1 MKSANYYRRN
11 NNGKPQFWCCNV
23 EGNTVNVFHGI
34 LGGKIRTEE
43 YVVTKKSA
51 DAEMK
56 SRLNDKIKAGYITL
70 SEVVDETGTPP
81 VEDIGSPILAAYLE
95 RYLPYDL
102 SNGRDKTIL
111 AMKAKT
117 YTGKVW
123 KKESVMLG
131 QPKINGL
138 RCLIT
143 ASRNNDMFK
152 PYALKFQSHEGV
164 VWNTLGN
171 LEDYLLSVLPASFVD
186 NMIDED
192 WAMDGEVYLP
202 GYSVNDINHF
212 VKDATALQ
220 NKLLQYWCYDLA
232 IEDMKQEVRDII
244 RYKIDHPTQRSC
256 SNEHINNKERLIIL
270 DSIPIWGDAQSVKMR
285 DVYLGCGYE
294 GLILRN
300 PNVEYQFGRRRVGYM
315 EKFKTATEGDFMVVD
330 IYKEEKRN
338 LPILLCQNDV
348 NDAKF
353 ETRLSETFEYQE
365 AVLNRKNSFIGDYV
379 HIEFSE
385 RSGVNK
391 VPFHIK
397 EVKFVKND

>member
-1 MKSANYYRRN
+1 MVTNKYYRRN
-11 NNGKPQFWCCNV
+11 NNGKPQVWWAYSDDKDV
-23 EGNTVNVFHGI
+23 IVYHGI
-34 LGGKIRTEE
+34 LGGKIREE
-43 YVVTKKSA
+43 RYAVTKKSK
-51 DAEMK
+51 DVELK
-56 SRLNDKIKAGYITL
+56 SRINDKVKAGYITL
-70 SEVVDETGTPP
+70 SEVVDESNQPP
-81 VEDIGSPILAAYLE
+81 VEDINSPILAAYLE

-111 AMKAKT
+111 AMLAKT

-123 KKESVMLG
+123 EKEPIMLA

-143 ASRNNDMFK
+143 ASRNNNMFK
-152 PYALKFQSHEGV
+152 PYALKFQSREGV

-171 LEDYLLSVLPASFVD
+171 LEDYLLSVLPANFVN
-186 NMIDED
+186 NMVDEG

-212 VKDATALQ
+212 VKDATAFE

-232 IEDMKQEVRDII
+232 IEDMSQENRDNI
-244 RYKIDHPTQRSC
+244 RFNIDNRTQLVYKD
-256 SNEHINNKERLIIL
+256 EHINNKKRLIIL
-270 DSIPIWGDAQSVKMR
+270 DSIGVWGDAQSVMLR

-300 PNVEYQFGRRRVGYM
+300 PNADYQFGRRRVGYM

-365 AVLNRKNSFIGDYV
+365 AVLNHKNSFIGDYV

-397 EVKFVKND
+397 EVKFVKK

>member
-1 MKSANYYRRN
+1 MVTNKYYRRN
-11 NNGKPQFWCCNV
+11 NNGKPQVWWAYIDNKDV
-23 EGNTVNVFHGI
+23 IVYHGL
-34 LGGKIRTEE
+34 LGGKIREE
-43 YVVTKKSA
+43 RYVVTKKSV

-56 SRLNDKIKAGYITL
+56 SRINDKVKAGYITL
-70 SEVVDETGTPP
+70 CEVVDDTGTPP
-81 VEDIGSPILAAYLE
+81 VEDINNPVLAAYLE

-111 AMKAKT
+111 AMLAKT

-123 KKESVMLG
+123 EKEAIMLG

-143 ASRNNDMFK
+143 ASRNNNMFK
-152 PYALKFQSHEGV
+152 PYSLKFQSREGV
-164 VWNTLGN
+164 VWNTLSN
-171 LEDYLLSVLPASFVD
+171 LEDYLLSVLPASFVN
-186 NMIDED
+186 NMIDEG

-212 VKDATALQ
+212 VKDATAPE

-232 IEDMKQEVRDII
+232 IEDMTQENRDKI
-244 RYKIDHPTQRSC
+244 RFNIEYPKFNICGDT
-256 SNEHINNKERLIIL
+256 HINNKDRLIIL
-270 DSIPIWGDAQSVKMR
+270 NSMTITNDEQAVKAR
-285 DVYLGCGYE
+285 NLLLGCGYE

-300 PNVEYQFGRRRVGYM
+300 PNTEYQFGRRRVGYM

-353 ETRLSETFEYQE
+353 ETRLSDTFEVQE
-365 AVLNRKNSFIGDYV
+365 AVLNHKHSFIGDYV
-379 HIEFSE
+379 HIHFGE

-397 EVKFVKND
+397 DVKFVKK

>member
-1 MKSANYYRRN
+1 MRSANYYRRN
-11 NNGKPQFWCCNV
+11 NNGKPQVWWAYSDDKDV
-23 EGNTVNVFHGI
+23 IVYHGI
-34 LGGKIRTEE
+34 LGGKIREE
-43 YVVTKKSA
+43 RYSVTKKSK
-51 DAEMK
+51 DAELK
-56 SRLNDKIKAGYITL
+56 SRINDKVKAGYITL
-70 SEVVDETGTPP
+70 NEVVDETGTPP
-81 VEDIGSPILAAYLE
+81 VEDIHSPILAAYLE
-95 RYLPYDL
+95 RYLPYNL

-111 AMKAKT
+111 AMLAKT
-117 YTGKVW
+117 YTGKIW
-123 KKESVMLG
+123 EKESIMLA

-152 PYALKFQSHEGV
+152 PYNLKFQSREGV
-164 VWNTLGN
+164 VWTTLDN

-186 NMIDED
+186 NMIDEG

-212 VKDATALQ
+212 VKDATAPE

-232 IEDMKQEVRDII
+232 IEDMSQENRDLI
-244 RYKIDHPTQRSC
+244 RFNIDNRTQLVC
-256 SNEHINNKERLIIL
+256 KDEHINNTKRLIIL
-270 DSIPIWGDAQSVKMR
+270 DSIGVWGDAQSVILR

-315 EKFKTATEGDFMVVD
+315 EKFKSATEGDFKIVD

-353 ETRLSETFEYQE
+353 ETRLSETFEVQE
-365 AVLNRKNSFIGDYV
+365 AILEHKHSYIGNYV
-379 HIEFSE
+379 HIHFGE
-385 RSGVNK
+385 RSGIKK

-397 EVKFVKND
+397 DVKLSTK

>member
-1 MKSANYYRRN
+1 MITNKYYRRN
-11 NNGKPQFWCCNV
+11 NNGKPQVWWAYSDDKDV
-23 EGNTVNVFHGI
+23 IVYHGI
-34 LGGKIRTEE
+34 LGGKIREE
-43 YVVTKKSA
+43 RYTVTKKSK
-51 DAEMK
+51 DVELK
-56 SRLNDKIKAGYITL
+56 SRINDKVKAGYITL
-70 SEVVDETGTPP
+70 NEVADESNQLP
-81 VEDIGSPILAAYLE
+81 VEDIHSPILAAYLE
-95 RYLPYDL
+95 RYLPHDL
-102 SNGRDKTIL
+102 INGRDKTIL
-111 AMKAKT
+111 AMLAKT

-123 KKESVMLG
+123 EKESVMLG

-152 PYALKFQSHEGV
+152 PYSLKFQSREGV

-186 NMIDED
+186 NMIEED

-212 VKDATALQ
+212 VKDATALE

-232 IEDMKQEVRDII
+232 IENMMQQRRNNI
-244 RYKIDHPTQRSC
+244 RYNIGYGTTKTITG
-256 SNEHINNKERLIIL
+256 EHLNNKDRLVIL
-270 DSIPIWGDAQSVKMR
+270 GHTEIYNDESAVKLR

-300 PNVEYQFGRRRVGYM
+300 PNAEYQFGRRRVGYM

-348 NDAKF
+348 NNAKF

-365 AVLNRKNSFIGDYV
+365 AVLNHKRLFIGDYV
-379 HIEFSE
+379 HINFGE

-397 EVKFVKND
+397 EVKFVKK

>member
-11 NNGKPQFWCCNV
+11 NNGKPQVWCCNI

-34 LGGKIRTEE
+34 LGGKICTEE
-43 YVVTKKSA
+43 YVVTKKSV

-56 SRLNDKIKAGYITL
+56 SRINDKIKAGYITL
-70 SEVVDETGTPP
+70 NEVVDETGQPP
-81 VEDIGSPILAAYLE
+81 VEDINSPILAAYLE

-123 KKESVMLG
+123 EKEPVMLG

-152 PYALKFQSHEGV
+152 PYNLKFQSREGV

-186 NMIDED
+186 NMIDEG

-212 VKDATALQ
+212 VKDATALE

-232 IEDMKQEVRDII
+232 IEDMSQENRDNI
-244 RYKIDHPTQRSC
+244 RFNIDNPTQLVC
-256 SNEHINNKERLIIL
+256 KNEHINNKERLIIL
-270 DSIPIWGDAQSVKMR
+270 DSIAIQSDSGSIKAR
-285 DVYLGCGYE
+285 DMYLGCGYE

-300 PNVEYQFGRRRVGYM
+300 PNADYQFGRRRVGYM
-315 EKFKTATEGDFMVVD
+315 EKFKTATEGDFKIID
-330 IYKEEKRN
+330 IYKEDKRN
-338 LPILLCQNDV
+338 LPILLCQNDI
-348 NDAKF
+348 NDATF
-353 ETRLSETFEYQE
+353 ETRLSSNFDFQE
-365 AVLNRKNSFIGDYV
+365 IVLNNKEEYIGK
-379 HIEFSE
+379 HIHAHFGE
-385 RSGVNK
+385 RSGIKK

-397 EVKFVKND
+397 DVKIKD

>member
-11 NNGKPQFWCCNV
+11 NNGKPQVWWCNLAGHEAFV
-23 EGNTVNVFHGI
+23 YHGI
-34 LGGKIRTEE
+34 LGGKIREE
-43 YVVTKKSA
+43 RYNITKKSA
-51 DAEMK
+51 NVEMK
-56 SRLNDKIKAGYITL
+56 SRINDKIKAGYITL
-70 SEVVDETGTPP
+70 SEVVDETGQPP
-81 VEDIGSPILAAYLE
+81 VEDINSPILSAYLE

-102 SNGRDKTIL
+102 SNGRDNTIL
-111 AMKAKT
+111 AMLAKT

-123 KKESVMLG
+123 EKESVMLG

-152 PYALKFQSHEGV
+152 PYNLKFQSREGV

-186 NMIDED
+186 NMIDEG

-212 VKDATALQ
+212 VKDATAPE

-232 IEDMKQEVRDII
+232 IEDMSQENRDYI
-244 RYKIDHPTQRSC
+244 RFNIEYPKFNICGNT
-256 SNEHINNKERLIIL
+256 HINNKDRLIIL
-270 DSIPIWGDAQSVKMR
+270 SSMTITNDEQAVKARNMF
-285 DVYLGCGYE
+285 LGCGYE

-300 PNVEYQFGRRRVGYM
+300 PNADYQFGRRRVGYM
-315 EKFKTATEGDFMVVD
+315 EKFKTATEGDFKIID
-330 IYKEEKRN
+330 IYKEDKRN
-338 LPILLCQNDV
+338 LPILLCQNDI
-348 NDAKF
+348 NDATF
-353 ETRLSETFEYQE
+353 ETRLSSNFDFQE
-365 AVLNRKNSFIGDYV
+365 IVLNNKEEYIGK
-379 HIEFSE
+379 HIHAHFGE
-385 RSGVNK
+385 RSGIKK

-397 EVKFVKND
+397 DVKIKD

>member
-1 MKSANYYRRN
+1 MRSANYYRRN
-11 NNGKPQFWCCNV
+11 NNGKPQVWWCVISNGDVCV
-23 EGNTVNVFHGI
+23 YYGI
-34 LGGKIRTEE
+34 LGGKLREE
-43 YVVTKKSA
+43 IYAITKKSA
-51 DAEMK
+51 DSELK
-56 SRLNDKIKAGYITL
+56 SRINDKIKAGYITL

-81 VEDIGSPILAAYLE
+81 VEDIHSPILAAYLE
-95 RYLPYDL
+95 RYLPHDL

-111 AMKAKT
+111 AMLAKT

-123 KKESVMLG
+123 EKESVMLG

-152 PYALKFQSHEGV
+152 PYNLKFQSREGV

-186 NMIDED
+186 NMIDEG

-212 VKDATALQ
+212 VKDATTFE

-232 IEDMKQEVRDII
+232 IEDMIQSKRDFI
-244 RYKIDHPTQRSC
+244 RCNIDTPTFKIGK
-256 SNEHINNKERLIIL
+256 NEHINNTDRLVIL
-270 DSIPIWGDAQSVKMR
+270 KSEEITNDLEAIKARNLCI
-285 DVYLGCGYE
+285 GCGYE

-300 PNVEYQFGRRRVGYM
+300 PNTEYQFGRRRVGYM
-315 EKFKTATEGDFMVVD
+315 EKFKTATEGDFMIVD

-353 ETRLSETFEYQE
+353 ETRLSEAFEVQE
-365 AVLNRKNSFIGDYV
+365 AILEHKHSYIGDYV
-379 HIEFSE
+379 HIHFGE
-385 RSGVNK
+385 RSGIKK
-391 VPFHIK
+391 VPFH
-397 EVKFVKND
+397 VKDVKLVKK

>member
-11 NNGKPQFWCCNV
+11 NNGKPQIWWCIII
-23 EGNTVNVFHGI
+23 GNEVCVRHGI
-34 LGGKIRTEE
+34 LGGKIREE
-43 YVVTKKSA
+43 LYVVTKKSA

-56 SRLNDKIKAGYITL
+56 SRINDKVKAGYITL

-81 VEDIGSPILAAYLE
+81 VEDINSPILAAYLE

-102 SNGRDKTIL
+102 SNGRDNTIL
-111 AMKAKT
+111 AMLAKT

-123 KKESVMLG
+123 EKESVMLG

-152 PYALKFQSHEGV
+152 PYNLKFQSREGV

-186 NMIDED
+186 NMIDEG

-212 VKDATALQ
+212 VKDATAPE

-232 IEDMKQEVRDII
+232 IEDMIQENRNII
-244 RYKIDHPTQRSC
+244 RYNIDWGTTKTVTG
-256 SNEHINNKERLIIL
+256 EHLNNKDRLVIL
-270 DSIPIWGDAQSVKMR
+270 GHTEIYNDESATKLR

-300 PNVEYQFGRRRVGYM
+300 PNTEYQFGRRRVGYM
-315 EKFKTATEGDFMVVD
+315 EKFKTATEGDFKIID

-348 NDAKF
+348 NDATF
-353 ETRLSETFEYQE
+353 ETRLSASFEAQET
-365 AVLNRKNSFIGDYV
+365 VLNMKEEFIGRFV
-379 HIEFSE
+379 HLEFGE
-385 RSGVNK
+385 RSGIKK

-397 EVKFVKND
+397 EVKLINK

>member
-11 NNGKPQFWCCNV
+11 NNGKPQVWWCNLA
-23 EGNTVNVFHGI
+23 GNEAFVYHGI
-34 LGGKIRTEE
+34 LGGKIREE
-43 YVVTKKSA
+43 RYNITKKSA

-56 SRLNDKIKAGYITL
+56 SRINDKLKAGYITL

-81 VEDIGSPILAAYLE
+81 VEDINSPILAAYLE

-152 PYALKFQSHEGV
+152 AYNLKFQSLEGV

-171 LEDYLLSVLPASFVD
+171 LEDYLLSVLPSSFVD
-186 NMIDED
+186 SMIYEG
-192 WAMDGEVYLP
+192 WAMDGELYLP

-212 VKDATALQ
+212 VKDATAPE
-220 NKLLQYWCYDLA
+220 NKLLQYWCYDLT
-232 IEDMKQEVRDII
+232 IEDMSQSKRDWI
-244 RYKIDHPTQRSC
+244 RFNNLPNVTMKICH
-256 SNEHINNKERLIIL
+256 NEHLNNVDRLVTL
-270 DSIPIWGDAQSVKMR
+270 DSISLESDDNAVKMR
-285 DVYLGCGYE
+285 DMFLSCGYE

-300 PNVEYQFGRRRVGYM
+300 PNTDYQFGRRRVGYM
-315 EKFKTATEGDFMVVD
+315 EKFKTATEGDFKIID
-330 IYKEEKRN
+330 IYKEDKRN
-338 LPILLCQNDV
+338 LPILLCQNDI
-348 NDAKF
+348 NDATF
-353 ETRLSETFEYQE
+353 ETRLSSNFDFQE
-365 AVLNRKNSFIGDYV
+365 IVLNNKADYIGK
-379 HIEFSE
+379 HIHAHFGE
-385 RSGVNK
+385 RSGIKK

-397 EVKFVKND
+397 DVKIKD

>member
-11 NNGKPQFWCCNV
+11 NNGKPQFWCCNI

-34 LGGKIRTEE
+34 LGGKIRTEK
-43 YVVTKKSA
+43 YVVTKKSV

-56 SRLNDKIKAGYITL
+56 SRINDKVKAGYITL
-70 SEVVDETGTPP
+70 SEVVDESNQPP
-81 VEDIGSPILAAYLE
+81 VEDINSPILAAYLE

-111 AMKAKT
+111 AMLAKT
-117 YTGKVW
+117 YTGKIW
-123 KKESVMLG
+123 EKEPIMLA

-152 PYALKFQSHEGV
+152 PYVLKFQSREGV
-164 VWNTLGN
+164 VWNTLEN
-171 LEDYLLSVLPASFVD
+171 LEDYLLSVLPASFID

-212 VKDATALQ
+212 VKDATAFE

-232 IEDMKQEVRDII
+232 IENMIQENRDII

-270 DSIPIWGDAQSVKMR
+270 DSIPIGNDTQATKMR
-285 DVYLGCGYE
+285 DIYLGCGYE

-365 AVLNRKNSFIGDYV
+365 AVLNHKNSFIGDYV
-379 HIEFSE
+379 HIFYGE
-385 RSGVNK
+385 RSGINK

-397 EVKFVKND
+397 KVKFVKK

>member
-11 NNGKPQFWCCNV
+11 NNGKPQVWWCNLA
-23 EGNTVNVFHGI
+23 GNEAFVYHGI
-34 LGGKIRTEE
+34 LGGKIREE
-43 YVVTKKSA
+43 RYNITKKSA
-51 DAEMK
+51 EAEMK
-56 SRLNDKIKAGYITL
+56 SRINDKIKAGYITL

-81 VEDIGSPILAAYLE
+81 VEDINSPILAAYLE

-123 KKESVMLG
+123 EKESIMLG

-152 PYALKFQSHEGV
+152 PYNLKFQSCEGV

-171 LEDYLLSVLPASFVD
+171 LEDYLLSVLPESFVN
-186 NMIDED
+186 NMIDEG

-212 VKDATALQ
+212 VKDATAPE

-232 IEDMKQEVRDII
+232 IEDISQSKRDFI
-244 RYKIDHPTQRSC
+244 RCNIDTPTFKIGK
-256 SNEHINNKERLIIL
+256 NEHINNTDRLVIL
-270 DSIPIWGDAQSVKMR
+270 KSEEITNDLEAIKAR
-285 DVYLGCGYE
+285 NLCLGCGYE

-300 PNVEYQFGRRRVGYM
+300 PNTDYQFGRRRVGYM
-315 EKFKTATEGDFMVVD
+315 EKFKTATEGDFKIID
-330 IYKEEKRN
+330 IYEEKKRK
-338 LPILLCQNDV
+338 LPILLCQNDI
-348 NDAKF
+348 NDATF
-353 ETRLSETFEYQE
+353 ETRLSASFEAQET
-365 AVLNRKNSFIGDYV
+365 VLTMKDEFIGRFV
-379 HIEFSE
+379 HLEFGE
-385 RSGVNK
+385 RSGIKK

-397 EVKFVKND
+397 EVKLINK

>member
-11 NNGKPQFWCCNV
+11 NNGKPQVWWCNLA
-23 EGNTVNVFHGI
+23 GNEAFVYHGI
-34 LGGKIRTEE
+34 LGGKIREE
-43 YVVTKKSA
+43 RYNITKKSA

-56 SRLNDKIKAGYITL
+56 SRINDKIKAGYITL
-70 SEVVDETGTPP
+70 NEVVDETGQPP
-81 VEDIGSPILAAYLE
+81 VEDINSPILAAYLE

-102 SNGRDKTIL
+102 SNGRDNTIL
-111 AMKAKT
+111 AMLAKT

-123 KKESVMLG
+123 EKEPIMLG

-152 PYALKFQSHEGV
+152 PYNLKFQSREGV

-186 NMIDED
+186 NMIDEG

-212 VKDATALQ
+212 VKDATAPE

-232 IEDMKQEVRDII
+232 IEDMSQENRDLI
-244 RYKIDHPTQRSC
+244 RFNIEYPKFNICGNT
-256 SNEHINNKERLIIL
+256 HINNKDRLIIL
-270 DSIPIWGDAQSVKMR
+270 SSMTITNDEQAVKARNMF
-285 DVYLGCGYE
+285 LGCGYE

-300 PNVEYQFGRRRVGYM
+300 PNADYQFGRRRVGYM
-315 EKFKTATEGDFMVVD
+315 EKFKTATEGDFKIID
-330 IYKEEKRN
+330 IYKEDKRN
-338 LPILLCQNDV
+338 LPILLCQNDI
-348 NDAKF
+348 NDATF
-353 ETRLSETFEYQE
+353 ETRLSSNFDFQE
-365 AVLNRKNSFIGDYV
+365 IVLNNKEEYIGKYI
-379 HIEFSE
+379 HAHFGE
-385 RSGVNK
+385 RSGIKK

-397 EVKFVKND
+397 DVKIKD

>member
-1 MKSANYYRRN
+1 MRSANYYRRN
-11 NNGKPQFWCCNV
+11 NNGKPQVWWCNIIGLEVCV
-23 EGNTVNVFHGI
+23 RHGI
-34 LGGKIRTEE
+34 LGGKIREE
-43 YVVTKKSA
+43 LYVVTKKSA

-56 SRLNDKIKAGYITL
+56 SRINDKIKAGYITL
-70 SEVVDETGTPP
+70 NEVVDETGQPP
-81 VEDIGSPILAAYLE
+81 VEDVNSPILAAYLE

-102 SNGRDKTIL
+102 SNGRDNTIL
-111 AMKAKT
+111 AMLAKT

-123 KKESVMLG
+123 EKESIMLG

-152 PYALKFQSHEGV
+152 PYNLRFQSREGV

-186 NMIDED
+186 NMIDEG
-192 WAMDGEVYLP
+192 WAMDGEIYLP

-212 VKDATALQ
+212 VKDDTAPE

-232 IEDMKQEVRDII
+232 IENMIQENRNAIRYNIGYNTTKTITGEHLNNKDRLVILGHTEIYNDESAVKLRDI
-244 RYKIDHPTQRSC
+244 
-256 SNEHINNKERLIIL
+256 
-270 DSIPIWGDAQSVKMR
+270 
-285 DVYLGCGYE
+285 YLGCGYE

-300 PNVEYQFGRRRVGYM
+300 PNTEYQFGRRRVGYM
-315 EKFKTATEGDFMVVD
+315 EKFKTATEGDFKIID
-330 IYKEEKRN
+330 IYKEDKRN

-348 NDAKF
+348 NDATF
-353 ETRLSETFEYQE
+353 ETRLSASFEAQET
-365 AVLNRKNSFIGDYV
+365 VLNMKDQFIGRFV
-379 HIEFSE
+379 HLEFGE
-385 RSGVNK
+385 RSGIKK

-397 EVKFVKND
+397 EVKLINK

>member
-11 NNGKPQFWCCNV
+11 NNGKPQVWWCTIIGTEVCV
-23 EGNTVNVFHGI
+23 RHGI
-34 LGGKIRTEE
+34 LGGKIREE
-43 YVVTKKSA
+43 LYVVTKKSV

-56 SRLNDKIKAGYITL
+56 SRINDKVKAGYITL
-70 SEVVDETGTPP
+70 NEVVDETGTPP
-81 VEDIGSPILAAYLE
+81 VEDIHSPILAAYLE

-102 SNGRDKTIL
+102 TNGRDNTIL
-111 AMKAKT
+111 AMRAKT

-123 KKESVMLG
+123 EKESIMLG

-152 PYALKFQSHEGV
+152 PYNLKFQSLEGV

-186 NMIDED
+186 NMIDEG

-212 VKDATALQ
+212 VKDATAPE

-232 IEDMKQEVRDII
+232 IEDMSQENRDII
-244 RYKIDHPTQRSC
+244 RFNIDNRTQLVC
-256 SNEHINNKERLIIL
+256 KDEHINNKKQLIIL

-300 PNVEYQFGRRRVGYM
+300 PNTDYQFGRRRVGYM

-365 AVLNRKNSFIGDYV
+365 AVLNSKNSFIGDYV
-379 HIEFSE
+379 HVNFGE

-397 EVKFVKND
+397 EVKFVKK

>member
-11 NNGKPQFWCCNV
+11 NNGKPQVWWCIII
-23 EGNTVNVFHGI
+23 GNEVCVRHGI
-34 LGGKIRTEE
+34 LGGKIREE
-43 YVVTKKSA
+43 LYAITKKSA
-51 DAEMK
+51 EAEMK
-56 SRLNDKIKAGYITL
+56 SRINDKVKAGYITL

-81 VEDIGSPILAAYLE
+81 VEDINNPILAAYLE

-102 SNGRDKTIL
+102 SNGRDNTIL
-111 AMKAKT
+111 AMLAKT

-123 KKESVMLG
+123 QKESVMLG

-152 PYALKFQSHEGV
+152 PYNLKFQSREGV
-164 VWNTLGN
+164 VWNTLSN
-171 LEDYLLSVLPASFVD
+171 LEDYLLSVLPVSFVD

-212 VKDATALQ
+212 VKDATAPE

-232 IEDMKQEVRDII
+232 IEDMTQENRDKI
-244 RYKIDHPTQRSC
+244 RFNIDYPKFNIYGDT
-256 SNEHINNKERLIIL
+256 HINNKERLVIINNMQITN
-270 DSIPIWGDAQSVKMR
+270 DEEAVKAR
-285 DVYLGCGYE
+285 DIYLGCGYE

-300 PNVEYQFGRRRVGYM
+300 PNTEYQFGRRRVGYM
-315 EKFKTATEGDFMVVD
+315 EKFKTATEGDFKIID

-348 NDAKF
+348 NDATF
-353 ETRLSETFEYQE
+353 ETRLSATFEVQE
-365 AVLNRKNSFIGDYV
+365 AVLNNKADYIGRYI
-379 HIEFSE
+379 HAEFGE
-385 RSGVNK
+385 RSGIKK
-391 VPFHIK
+391 VPFHLK
-397 EVKFVKND
+397 QVTLK

>member
-1 MKSANYYRRN
+1 MKSAKYYRRN
-11 NNGKPQFWCCNV
+11 NNGKPQVWWCNLAGH
-23 EGNTVNVFHGI
+23 EVFVYHGI
-34 LGGKIRTEE
+34 LGGKIREE
-43 YVVTKKSA
+43 RYGITKKT
-51 DAEMK
+51 AEAELK
-56 SRLNDKIKAGYITL
+56 SRINDKVKAGYITL

-81 VEDIGSPILAAYLE
+81 VEDINSPILAAYLE

-102 SNGRDKTIL
+102 SNGRDNTIL
-111 AMKAKT
+111 AMLAKT

-123 KKESVMLG
+123 EKEPVMLG

-143 ASRNNDMFK
+143 ASHNANIFK
-152 PYALKFQSHEGV
+152 PYSLKFQSREGV
-164 VWNTLGN
+164 VWNTLNN

-186 NMIDED
+186 NMIDEG

-212 VKDATALQ
+212 VKDATASE

-232 IEDMKQEVRDII
+232 IENMSQENRDII
-244 RYKIDHPTQRSC
+244 RYNIDHPTQRC
-256 SNEHINNKERLIIL
+256 CGNEHINNKERLIIL
-270 DSIPIWGDAQSVKMR
+270 DSIPIDNDIQAVKMR

-300 PNVEYQFGRRRVGYM
+300 PTTEYQFGRRRVGYM
-315 EKFKTATEGDFMVVD
+315 EKFKTATEGDFKIID

-338 LPILLCQNDV
+338 LPILLCQNDI
-348 NDAKF
+348 NDATF
-353 ETRLSETFEYQE
+353 ETRLSASFEAQET
-365 AVLNRKNSFIGDYV
+365 VLKMKDEFIGRFV
-379 HIEFSE
+379 HLEFGE
-385 RSGVNK
+385 RSGIKK

-397 EVKFVKND
+397 EVKLINT

>member
-1 MKSANYYRRN
+1 MRSANYYRRN
-11 NNGKPQFWCCNV
+11 NNGKPQVWWCVISNGDVCV
-23 EGNTVNVFHGI
+23 YYGI
-34 LGGKIRTEE
+34 LGGKLREE
-43 YVVTKKSA
+43 IYAITKKSA
-51 DAEMK
+51 DSELK
-56 SRLNDKIKAGYITL
+56 SRINDKVKAGYITL

-81 VEDIGSPILAAYLE
+81 VEDIHSPILAAYLE
-95 RYLPYDL
+95 RYLPHDL

-111 AMKAKT
+111 AMLAKT

-123 KKESVMLG
+123 EKEPVMLG

-138 RCLIT
+138 RCIIT

-152 PYALKFQSHEGV
+152 PYNLKFQSREGV

-186 NMIDED
+186 NMIDEG

-212 VKDATALQ
+212 VKDATAFE

-232 IEDMKQEVRDII
+232 IEDMIQSKRDFI
-244 RYKIDHPTQRSC
+244 RCNIDTPTFKIGK
-256 SNEHINNKERLIIL
+256 NEHINNTDRLVIL
-270 DSIPIWGDAQSVKMR
+270 KSEEITNDLEAIKARNLCI
-285 DVYLGCGYE
+285 GCGYE

-300 PNVEYQFGRRRVGYM
+300 PNTEYQFGRRRVGYM
-315 EKFKTATEGDFMVVD
+315 EKFKTATEGDFMIVD

-353 ETRLSETFEYQE
+353 ETRLSETFEVQE
-365 AVLNRKNSFIGDYV
+365 AILEHKHSYIGDYV
-379 HIEFSE
+379 HIHFGE
-385 RSGVNK
+385 RSGIKK
-391 VPFHIK
+391 VPFH
-397 EVKFVKND
+397 VKDVKLVKK

>member
-11 NNGKPQFWCCNV
+11 NNGKPQVWCCNI

-34 LGGKIRTEE
+34 LGGKICTEE
-43 YVVTKKSA
+43 YLVTKKSA

-56 SRLNDKIKAGYITL
+56 SRINDKVKAGYITL
-70 SEVVDETGTPP
+70 KEVVDETGTPP
-81 VEDIGSPILAAYLE
+81 VEDIHSPILSAYLE

-102 SNGRDKTIL
+102 SNGNSNTIL
-111 AMKAKT
+111 AMLAKT
-117 YTGKVW
+117 YTGNVW
-123 KKESVMLG
+123 KKESIMLG

-152 PYALKFQSHEGV
+152 PYSLKFQSREGV
-164 VWNTLGN
+164 VWNTLFN
-171 LEDYLLSVLPASFVD
+171 LENYLLSVLPDSFIN
-186 NMIDED
+186 NMIDEG

-212 VKDATALQ
+212 VKDSTAPE

-232 IEDMKQEVRDII
+232 IEDMTQENRDII
-244 RYKIDHPTQRSC
+244 RYKIDHATQLTC
-256 SNEHINNKERLIIL
+256 KDEHLNNKKRLIIL
-270 DSIPIWGDAQSVKMR
+270 DSICLGDDYRAVKLR
-285 DVYLGCGYE
+285 DIYLGCGYE

-315 EKFKTATEGDFMVVD
+315 EKFKTATEGDFKIID
-330 IYKEEKRN
+330 IYKEDKRN

-348 NDAKF
+348 NDATF
-353 ETRLSETFEYQE
+353 ETRLSATFDVQE
-365 AVLNRKNSFIGDYV
+365 DVLNRKDEFIGKYI
-379 HIEFSE
+379 HAEFGE
-385 RSGVNK
+385 RSGIKK
-391 VPFHIK
+391 VPFHLK
-397 EVKFVKND
+397 QVTLK

>member
-11 NNGKPQFWCCNV
+11 NNGKPQVWWCNIV
-23 EGNTVNVFHGI
+23 GNETFVYHGI
-34 LGGKIRTEE
+34 LGGKIREE
-43 YVVTKKSA
+43 RYNITKKSA

-56 SRLNDKIKAGYITL
+56 SRINDKVKAGYITL
-70 SEVVDETGTPP
+70 NEIVDETGTPP
-81 VEDIGSPILAAYLE
+81 VEDINSPILAAYLE

-102 SNGRDKTIL
+102 SNGRDNTIL
-111 AMKAKT
+111 AMLAKT

-123 KKESVMLG
+123 EKESVMLG

-152 PYALKFQSHEGV
+152 PYNLKFQSREGV

-186 NMIDED
+186 NMIDEG

-212 VKDATALQ
+212 VKDATAPE

-232 IEDMKQEVRDII
+232 IEDMIQENRDKI
-244 RYKIDHPTQRSC
+244 RFNVDYPTQLISN
-256 SNEHINNKERLIIL
+256 NEHLNNTKRLIIL
-270 DSIPIWGDAQSVKMR
+270 DSVPMTNDRMAKEAR
-285 DVYLGCGYE
+285 DIFLGCGYE

-300 PNVEYQFGRRRVGYM
+300 PNTEYQFGRRRVGYM
-315 EKFKTATEGDFMVVD
+315 EKFKTATEGDFKIID
-330 IYKEEKRN
+330 IYKEDKRN
-338 LPILLCQNDV
+338 LPILLCQNDI
-348 NDAKF
+348 NDATF
-353 ETRLSETFEYQE
+353 ETRLSATFDVQE
-365 AVLNRKNSFIGDYV
+365 NVLIMKDEFIGRFV
-379 HIEFSE
+379 HLEFGE
-385 RSGVNK
+385 RSGIKK

-397 EVKFVKND
+397 EVKLINK

>member
-1 MKSANYYRRN
+1 MKSAKYYRRN
-11 NNGKPQFWCCNV
+11 NNGKPQVWWCNIAGHEAV
-23 EGNTVNVFHGI
+23 VYHGI
-34 LGGKIRTEE
+34 LGGKIREE
-43 YVVTKKSA
+43 RYGITKKSA
-51 DAEMK
+51 DAEIK
-56 SRLNDKIKAGYITL
+56 SRINDKIKAGYITL
-70 SEVVDETGTPP
+70 NEVVDETGTPP
-81 VEDIGSPILAAYLE
+81 VEDINSPILAAYLE

-102 SNGRDKTIL
+102 SNGRDNTIL
-111 AMKAKT
+111 AMLAKT

-123 KKESVMLG
+123 EKEPVMLG

-143 ASRNNDMFK
+143 ASRNTNMFK
-152 PYALKFQSHEGV
+152 PYNLKFQSREGV

-171 LEDYLLSVLPASFVD
+171 LENYLLSVLPKSFID
-186 NMIDED
+186 NMIDEG

-212 VKDATALQ
+212 VKDATASE

-232 IEDMKQEVRDII
+232 IEDMSQENRDII

-256 SNEHINNKERLIIL
+256 NNEHLNNKERLIIL
-270 DSIPIWGDAQSVKMR
+270 DSIPIGNDIQATKMR
-285 DVYLGCGYE
+285 DVYLGCGFE

-300 PNVEYQFGRRRVGYM
+300 PTADYQFGRRRVGYM
-315 EKFKTATEGDFMVVD
+315 EKFKTATEGDFKIID

-348 NDAKF
+348 NDATF
-353 ETRLSETFEYQE
+353 ETRLSASFEAQET
-365 AVLNRKNSFIGDYV
+365 VLMMKDEFIGRFV
-379 HIEFSE
+379 HLEFGE
-385 RSGVNK
+385 RSGIKK

-397 EVKFVKND
+397 EVKLINK

>member
-11 NNGKPQFWCCNV
+11 NNGKPQVWWCNMAGHEAFV
-23 EGNTVNVFHGI
+23 YHGI
-34 LGGKIRTEE
+34 LGGKIREE
-43 YVVTKKSA
+43 RYSITKKSA
-51 DAEMK
+51 EAEMK
-56 SRLNDKIKAGYITL
+56 SRINDKIKAGYITL
-70 SEVVDETGTPP
+70 NEVVDETNQPP
-81 VEDIGSPILAAYLE
+81 VEDINSPILAAYLE

-102 SNGRDKTIL
+102 SNGRDNTIL
-111 AMKAKT
+111 AMLAKT

-123 KKESVMLG
+123 EKEPVMLG

-152 PYALKFQSHEGV
+152 PYNLKFQSREGV

-186 NMIDED
+186 NMIDEG

-212 VKDATALQ
+212 VKDAAAPE

-232 IEDMKQEVRDII
+232 IEDMSQSKRDWI
-244 RYKIDHPTQRSC
+244 RFNNLPNVSMKICH
-256 SNEHINNKERLIIL
+256 NEHLNNVDRLVTL
-270 DSIPIWGDAQSVKMR
+270 DSISLACDDNAVKMR

-300 PNVEYQFGRRRVGYM
+300 PTAEYQFGRRRVGYM
-315 EKFKTATEGDFMVVD
+315 EKFKTATEGDFKIID
-330 IYKEEKRN
+330 IYKEYIEKQIHQKIIEKTSKDSKEPDITASAEDRSIGGLGIFMVKKMLDKVEYKYVDNYNILTLTKN
-338 LPILLCQNDV
+338 LD
-348 NDAKF
+348 
-353 ETRLSETFEYQE
+353 
-365 AVLNRKNSFIGDYV
+365 
-379 HIEFSE
+379 
-385 RSGVNK
+385 
-391 VPFHIK
+391 
-397 EVKFVKND
+397 

>member
-11 NNGKPQFWCCNV
+11 NNGKPQVWWCIIIGTEVCV
-23 EGNTVNVFHGI
+23 RHGI
-34 LGGKIRTEE
+34 LGGKIREE
-43 YVVTKKSA
+43 LYVVTKKSA

-56 SRLNDKIKAGYITL
+56 SRINDKVKAGYITL
-70 SEVVDETGTPP
+70 NEVVDETGTPP
-81 VEDIGSPILAAYLE
+81 VEDINNPILAAYLE

-102 SNGRDKTIL
+102 SNGRDNTIL
-111 AMKAKT
+111 AMLAKT

-123 KKESVMLG
+123 EKESVMLG

-152 PYALKFQSHEGV
+152 PYNLKFQSREGV

-171 LEDYLLSVLPASFVD
+171 LEDYLLSVLPTSFVD
-186 NMIDED
+186 NMIDEG

-212 VKDATALQ
+212 VKDATAPE

-232 IEDMKQEVRDII
+232 IEDMSQENRDLI
-244 RYKIDHPTQRSC
+244 RFNIEYPKFNICGNT
-256 SNEHINNKERLIIL
+256 HINNKDRLIIL
-270 DSIPIWGDAQSVKMR
+270 NSMIITNDEQAVKARNMF
-285 DVYLGCGYE
+285 LGCGYE

-315 EKFKTATEGDFMVVD
+315 EKFKTATEGDFKIID
-330 IYKEEKRN
+330 IYKEDKRN
-338 LPILLCQNDV
+338 LPILLCQNDI
-348 NDAKF
+348 NDATF
-353 ETRLSETFEYQE
+353 ETRLSATFDVQE
-365 AVLNRKNSFIGDYV
+365 NVLIMKDEFIGRFV
-379 HIEFSE
+379 HLEFGE
-385 RSGVNK
+385 RSGIKK

-397 EVKFVKND
+397 EVKLINK

>member
-1 MKSANYYRRN
+1 MVSAKYYRRN
-11 NNGKPQFWCCNV
+11 NNGKPQVWWAYCDNKDV
-23 EGNTVNVFHGI
+23 IVYHGL
-34 LGGKIRTEE
+34 LGGKIREE
-43 YVVTKKSA
+43 RYTITKKSI
-51 DAEMK
+51 DSEMK
-56 SRLNDKIKAGYITL
+56 SRINDKIKAGYITL

-81 VEDIGSPILAAYLE
+81 VEDINSPILAAYLE

-102 SNGRDKTIL
+102 SNGRDNTIL
-111 AMKAKT
+111 AMLAKT

-123 KKESVMLG
+123 EKEPVMLG

-143 ASRNNDMFK
+143 ASRNANMFK
-152 PYALKFQSHEGV
+152 PYSLKFQSREGV
-164 VWNTLGN
+164 VWNTLNN

-186 NMIDED
+186 NMIDEG

-212 VKDATALQ
+212 VKDAAAPE

-232 IEDMKQEVRDII
+232 IEDMSQENRDII
-244 RYKIDHPTQRSC
+244 RYKIDHPTQRC
-256 SNEHINNKERLIIL
+256 CGNEHINNKERLIIL
-270 DSIPIWGDAQSVKMR
+270 DSIPIGNDIQAVKLR

-300 PNVEYQFGRRRVGYM
+300 PTTEYQFGRRRVGYM
-315 EKFKTATEGDFMVVD
+315 EKFKTATEGDFEIID

-338 LPILLCQNDV
+338 LPILLCQNDI
-348 NDAKF
+348 NDATF
-353 ETRLSETFEYQE
+353 ETRLSASFEAQET
-365 AVLNRKNSFIGDYV
+365 VLKMKDEFIGRFV
-379 HIEFSE
+379 HLEFGE
-385 RSGVNK
+385 RSGIKK

-397 EVKFVKND
+397 EVKLINK

>member
-1 MKSANYYRRN
+1 MVTNKYYRRN
-11 NNGKPQFWCCNV
+11 NNGKPQVWWVYCDNKDV
-23 EGNTVNVFHGI
+23 IVYHGV
-34 LGGKIRTEE
+34 LGGKIREE
-43 YVVTKKSA
+43 RYVVTKKSV

-56 SRLNDKIKAGYITL
+56 SRINDKVKAGYITL
-70 SEVVDETGTPP
+70 NEVVDETGTPP
-81 VEDIGSPILAAYLE
+81 VEDINNPLLAAYLE

-111 AMKAKT
+111 AMLAKT

-123 KKESVMLG
+123 EKEAIMLG

-143 ASRNNDMFK
+143 ASCNNNMFK
-152 PYALKFQSHEGV
+152 PYSLKFQSREGV
-164 VWNTLGN
+164 VWNTLSN
-171 LEDYLLSVLPASFVD
+171 LEDYLLSVLPASFVN
-186 NMIDED
+186 NMIDEGL
-192 WAMDGEVYLP
+192 AMDGEVYLP

-212 VKDATALQ
+212 VKDATAPE

-232 IEDMKQEVRDII
+232 IEDMTQENRDVI
-244 RYKIDHPTQRSC
+244 RYRIDHPTQRSC
-256 SNEHINNKERLIIL
+256 NNEHLNNKERLIIL
-270 DSIPIWGDAQSVKMR
+270 DSIPIGDDNQATKMR

-300 PNVEYQFGRRRVGYM
+300 PNTEYQFGRRRVGYM

-353 ETRLSETFEYQE
+353 ETRLSDTFEVQE
-365 AVLNRKNSFIGDYV
+365 AVLNHKHSFIGDYV
-379 HIEFSE
+379 HIHFSE
-385 RSGVNK
+385 RSGVKK

-397 EVKFVKND
+397 DVKFVKK

>member
-11 NNGKPQFWCCNV
+11 NNGKPQVWWCNLA
-23 EGNTVNVFHGI
+23 GNEAFVYHGL
-34 LGGKIRTEE
+34 LGGKIREE
-43 YVVTKKSA
+43 RYNITKKSA

-56 SRLNDKIKAGYITL
+56 SRINDKIKAGYITL
-70 SEVVDETGTPP
+70 SEVVDETGQPP
-81 VEDIGSPILAAYLE
+81 VEDINSPILAAYLE

-102 SNGRDKTIL
+102 SNGRDNTIL
-111 AMKAKT
+111 AMLAKT

-123 KKESVMLG
+123 EKEPVMLG

-152 PYALKFQSHEGV
+152 PYNLKFQSREGV

-186 NMIDED
+186 NMIDEG

-212 VKDATALQ
+212 VKDATAPE

-232 IEDMKQEVRDII
+232 IEDMSQENRDYI
-244 RYKIDHPTQRSC
+244 RFNIEYPKFNICGNT
-256 SNEHINNKERLIIL
+256 HINNKDRFIIL
-270 DSIPIWGDAQSVKMR
+270 SNMTITNDEQAVKARNMF
-285 DVYLGCGYE
+285 LGCGYE

-300 PNVEYQFGRRRVGYM
+300 PNADYQFGRRRVGYM
-315 EKFKTATEGDFMVVD
+315 EKFKTATEGDFKIID
-330 IYKEEKRN
+330 IYKEDKRN
-338 LPILLCQNDV
+338 LPILLCQNDI
-348 NDAKF
+348 NDATF
-353 ETRLSETFEYQE
+353 ETRLSATFDVQE
-365 AVLNRKNSFIGDYV
+365 NVLIMKDEFIGRFV
-379 HIEFSE
+379 HLEFGE
-385 RSGVNK
+385 RSGIKK

-397 EVKFVKND
+397 EVKLINK

>member
-1 MKSANYYRRN
+1 MRSANYYRRN
-11 NNGKPQFWCCNV
+11 NNGKPQFWCCNI

-43 YVVTKKSA
+43 YIVTKKSA

-56 SRLNDKIKAGYITL
+56 SRINDKIKAGYITL
-70 SEVVDETGTPP
+70 SEVVDESNQPP
-81 VEDIGSPILAAYLE
+81 VEDINSPILVAYLE

-111 AMKAKT
+111 AMLAKT

-123 KKESVMLG
+123 EKESIMLA

-152 PYALKFQSHEGV
+152 PYNLKFQSREGV

-171 LEDYLLSVLPASFVD
+171 LEDYLLSVLPASFID

-212 VKDATALQ
+212 VKDATAPE

-232 IEDMKQEVRDII
+232 IENMIQENRDNI
-244 RYKIDHPTQRSC
+244 RFNIDNPTQLIC
-256 SNEHINNKERLIIL
+256 KNEHINNKERLIIL
-270 DSIPIWGDAQSVKMR
+270 DSIAIQSDLGAIKAR
-285 DVYLGCGYE
+285 DMYIGCGYE

-315 EKFKTATEGDFMVVD
+315 EKFKSATEGDFKIVD
-330 IYKEEKRN
+330 IYKEDKRN

-353 ETRLSETFEYQE
+353 ETRLSTDFYAQEY
-365 AVLNRKNSFIGDYV
+365 VLNNKHEYIGKYV
-379 HIEFSE
+379 HVEFGE
-385 RSGVNK
+385 RSGINK

-397 EVKFVKND
+397 SVKVI

>member
-11 NNGKPQFWCCNV
+11 NNGKPQFWCCNI

-56 SRLNDKIKAGYITL
+56 SRINDKIKTGYITL
-70 SEVVDETGTPP
+70 SEVVDESNQPP

-111 AMKAKT
+111 AMLAKT

-123 KKESVMLG
+123 EKESVMLG

-152 PYALKFQSHEGV
+152 PYALKFQSREGV

-171 LEDYLLSVLPASFVD
+171 LEDYLLSVLPANFV
-186 NMIDED
+186 NIMIDED
-192 WAMDGEVYLP
+192 FAMDGEVYLP

-212 VKDATALQ
+212 VKDATAPE
-220 NKLLQYWCYDLA
+220 NKLLQYWCYDLT
-232 IEDMKQEVRDII
+232 IEDMIQEKRDNVRFN
-244 RYKIDHPTQRSC
+244 IDNPTQLVC
-256 SNEHINNKERLIIL
+256 KNEHINNKKRLIIL
-270 DSIPIWGDAQSVKMR
+270 DSIAIQSDSGSIKAR
-285 DVYLGCGYE
+285 DMYLGCGYE

-300 PNVEYQFGRRRVGYM
+300 PNAEYQFGRRRVGYM

-353 ETRLSETFEYQE
+353 ETRLSEDFAYQE

-397 EVKFVKND
+397 EVKFKK

>member
-11 NNGKPQFWCCNV
+11 NNGKPQVWWCNLAGHEAFV
-23 EGNTVNVFHGI
+23 YHGI
-34 LGGKIRTEE
+34 LGGKIREE
-43 YVVTKKSA
+43 RYGITKKTSE
-51 DAEMK
+51 AELK
-56 SRLNDKIKAGYITL
+56 SRINDKLKAGYITL
-70 SEVVDETGTPP
+70 NEVVDETGQPP
-81 VEDIGSPILAAYLE
+81 VEDINSPILAAYLE

-102 SNGRDKTIL
+102 SNGRDNTIL
-111 AMKAKT
+111 AMLAKT

-123 KKESVMLG
+123 EKEPVMLG

-152 PYALKFQSHEGV
+152 PYNLKFQSREGV

-186 NMIDED
+186 NMIDEG

-212 VKDATALQ
+212 VKDPTAPE

-232 IEDMKQEVRDII
+232 IEGMNQENRDKI
-244 RYKIDHPTQRSC
+244 RFNIDSPTQLIIK
-256 SNEHINNKERLIIL
+256 NEHINNKKKFVIL
-270 DSIPIWGDAQSVKMR
+270 DSIILHNDVQTTTYR
-285 DVYLGCGYE
+285 DIYLGCGYE

-300 PNVEYQFGRRRVGYM
+300 PTAEYQFGRRRVGYM
-315 EKFKTATEGDFMVVD
+315 EKFKTATEGDFKIID
-330 IYKEEKRN
+330 IYKEDKRN

-348 NDAKF
+348 NDATF
-353 ETRLSETFEYQE
+353 ETRLSTTFYAQE
-365 AVLNRKNSFIGDYV
+365 IVLNNKADYIGKYI
-379 HIEFSE
+379 HAEFGE
-385 RSGVNK
+385 RSGIKK
-391 VPFHIK
+391 VPFHLK
-397 EVKFVKND
+397 KVMLKK

>member
-1 MKSANYYRRN
+1 MKSAKYYRRN
-11 NNGKPQFWCCNV
+11 NNGKPQVWWCNLA
-23 EGNTVNVFHGI
+23 GNEAFVYHGI
-34 LGGKIRTEE
+34 LGGKIREE
-43 YVVTKKSA
+43 RYNITKKSA

-56 SRLNDKIKAGYITL
+56 SRINDKIKAGYITL
-70 SEVVDETGTPP
+70 NEVVDETGQPP
-81 VEDIGSPILAAYLE
+81 VEDINSPILAAYLE

-123 KKESVMLG
+123 EKESVMLG

-152 PYALKFQSHEGV
+152 PYNLKFQSCEGV

-186 NMIDED
+186 NMIDEG

-212 VKDATALQ
+212 VKDATALE

-232 IEDMKQEVRDII
+232 IEDMSQENRDII
-244 RYKIDHPTQRSC
+244 RFNIDNPTQLVC
-256 SNEHINNKERLIIL
+256 KNEHINNKERLIIL
-270 DSIPIWGDAQSVKMR
+270 DSIAIQSDSGSIKAR
-285 DVYLGCGYE
+285 DMYLGCGYE

-300 PNVEYQFGRRRVGYM
+300 PNADYQFGRRRVGYM
-315 EKFKTATEGDFMVVD
+315 EKFKTATEGDFKIID
-330 IYKEEKRN
+330 IYKEDKRN
-338 LPILLCQNDV
+338 LPILLCQNDI
-348 NDAKF
+348 NDATF
-353 ETRLSETFEYQE
+353 ETRLSINFDFQE
-365 AVLNRKNSFIGDYV
+365 IVLNNKEEYIGK
-379 HIEFSE
+379 HIHAHFGE
-385 RSGVNK
+385 RSGIKK

-397 EVKFVKND
+397 DVKIKD